1 MTTHLKV
8 LALPKYAELGSSSRL
23 RMYQYFPRLRTQG
36 VAINVSPM
44 LSNHYVQHIYKQK
57 FPLISVILSYFK
69 RSLVLLTARSYD
81 IVWLEKEAAP
91 WMPFWLERLL
101 LLYHPK
107 VIVDYDDAT
116 FHQYDQHPSPIA
128 RFFYKNKIDKIMASA
143 WHVVAGNA
151 YIKAR
156 AMQAKAKNILT
167 LPTVIDLERY
177 AATTTPAPE
186 VITIG
191 WIGSPATAK
200 FLHLLKDVIPVVC
213 QTRHVRFVAIGANE
227 NQINTL
233 NMQALPWSEKHEVA
247 EIQSFDIGIM
257 PLPDAPFER
266 GKCGYK
272 LLQYMACGKPVI
284 ASAVGANTDIVV
296 PGKNGFLANTA
307 AEWTS
312 ALYQLIDDEQL
323 RTDLGA
329 NGRNMIEEQFALE
342 HAAHALLRLFRS
354 LNSQEM
360 LLPT

>member
-1 MTTHLKV
+1 MTTQLKV

-23 RMYQYFPRLRTQG
+23 RMYQYLPHLRAQG
-36 VAINVSPM
+36 VYIDVSAM

-57 FPLISVILSYFK
+57 FPILIVALSYLK
-69 RSLVLLTARSYD
+69 RSLTLLTARKYD
-81 IVWLEKEAAP
+81 IEWLEKEAAP

-101 LLYHPK
+101 LLHHPK

-128 RFFYKNKIDKIMASA
+128 RLFYQHKIDKIMASV

-156 AMQAKAKNILT
+156 ALQAKAKNILT
-167 LPTVIDLERY
+167 LPTVIDLEKY
-177 AATTTPAPE
+177 ATKATQAHD

-200 FLHLLKDVIPVVC
+200 FLHFLKDVMPLVS
-213 QTRHVRFVAIGANE
+213 QTRRDRFVAISANE
-227 NQINTL
+227 DQVKSLGI
-233 NMQALPWSEKHEVA
+233 QALPWSEEHQVS
-247 EIQSFDIGIM
+247 EIQSFDIGIT

-266 GKCGYK
+266 GKCGYT

-296 PGKNGFLANTA
+296 PGKNGFLANTN

-323 RTDLGA
+323 RADLGVRMA
-329 NGRNMIEEQFALE
+329 DTWLKKGSPLKQLQMRFCDCFAD
-342 HAAHALLRLFRS
+342 
-354 LNSQEM
+354 
-360 LLPT
+360 

>member
-1 MTTHLKV
+1 MTTQLKV

-23 RMYQYFPRLRTQG
+23 RMYQYLPHLRAQG
-36 VAINVSPM
+36 VYIDVSAM

-57 FPLISVILSYFK
+57 FPILIVALSYLK
-69 RSLVLLTARSYD
+69 RSLTLLTARKYD

-91 WMPFWLERLL
+91 WMPFWMERLL
-101 LLYHPK
+101 LLHHPK

-128 RFFYKNKIDKIMASA
+128 RLFYQHKIDKIMASA
-143 WHVVAGNA
+143 WHVVAGNT

-156 AMQAKAKNILT
+156 ALQAKAKNIMT

-177 AATTTPAPE
+177 ATTATLVPD

-191 WIGSPATAK
+191 WIESPATAK
-200 FLHLLKDVIPVVC
+200 FLHLLKDVMPLVS
-213 QTRHVRFVAIGANE
+213 QTRQVRFVAIGANE
-227 NQINTL
+227 DQVKDL
-233 NMQALPWSEKHEVA
+233 GMQSLPWSEENEVSD
-247 EIQSFDIGIM
+247 IQSFDIGIM

-284 ASAVGANTDIVV
+284 ASAVGANNDIVV
-296 PGKNGFLANTA
+296 PGNNGFLANTT
-307 AEWTS
+307 AEWTT

-323 RTDLGA
+323 RADLGA
-329 NGRNMIEEQFALE
+329 NGRRMVEEQFALE
-342 HAAHALLRLFRS
+342 PATHALLRLFRS